1 MWLQVAKLLLLKA
14 LATILSISK
23 SSLSQVAI
31 LIFFWQK
38 REKPSPTVPHPKLPF
53 MPSSEKE
60 PSRAYICALV
70 SAAHPSVS
78 EEVEGHKNNFI
89 SVLGS

>member
-1 MWLQVAKLLLLKA
+1 MMWLQVAKLLLLKA

-38 REKPSPTVPHPKLPF
+38 QEKPSPTVPHPRLPF
-53 MPSSEKE
+53 MSSLEKE
-60 PSRAYICALV
+60 PPRVYMRARIRGA
-70 SAAHPSVS
+70 SVCIRR
-78 EEVEGHKNNFI
+78 G
-89 SVLGS
+89 